1 MGRCDAGNY
10 KEYGFWHGSF
20 FFVCF
25 AGLAEFSRGWRSIG
39 WSAGFDTTVSSLYIL
54 NDYEHGV
61 GWMNGSI
68 GRDGMGIGMP
78 FFGFEGTYIS
88 L

>member
-1 MGRCDAGNY
+1 LVWELFLRLFYWAG
-10 KEYGFWHGSF
+10 GVLS
-20 FFVCF
+20 
-25 AGLAEFSRGWRSIG
+25 GWRSIG